1 VRAEEKLDPPARLV
15 GRLRAD
21 LDYLDVPEVLHSGL
35 SPLLEDL
42 LRRVHQVGN
51 EVTKTYFN
59 TRVILPQPRA
69 SSAAA
74 QQQQQQQQQQA
85 RA

>member
-1 VRAEEKLDPPARLV
+1 M

-21 LDYLDVPEVLHSGL
+21 LDYLDVPEVLHAGL
-35 SPLLEDL
+35 SPLLDDT

-59 TRVILPQPRA
+59 TRVILPTPRA
-69 SSAAA
+69 AKFA
-74 QQQQQQQQQQA
+74 QQQQQQQQA
-85 RA
+85 RP

>member
-1 VRAEEKLDPPARLV
+1 
-15 GRLRAD
+15 
-21 LDYLDVPEVLHSGL
+21 VLQSGL

-59 TRVILPQPRA
+59 TRVILPAPRT
-69 SSAAA
+69 AAGA
-74 QQQQQQQQQQA
+74 QQQQQQQQQA
-85 RA
+85 HT

>member
-1 VRAEEKLDPPARLV
+1 
-15 GRLRAD
+15 
-21 LDYLDVPEVLHSGL
+21 VPEVLHSGL

-51 EVTKTYFN
+51 EVTRTYFN
-59 TRVILPQPRA
+59 TRVILPTPRA
-69 SSAAA
+69 SAAAAA